1 MMKTIKKYFLI
12 WIKLTAGASQIA
24 FESRFGAAIFIS
36 GKILRFVFFFLFI
49 IILFS
54 KTQIIA
60 GYTLWQMIF
69 FYLTFNL
76 VDTLPQFFLRDV
88 YRFRSQI
95 VNGYFDHTL
104 LKPMSPL
111 FKSLFG
117 GSDIFDFFIMIFLII
132 LLYIGVQH
140 IGFVRPIDIILY
152 ILLIINAFIIA
163 LAFHIFVISVGILT
177 TEVDNA
183 IMLFRDLTQMGRF
196 PVDIYREPLRG
207 FLTFIIPIGIMMTV
221 PAKVMLGLFNWQIV
235 VISFLIGGGV
245 LFISIRI
252 WRYAL
257 KYYSS
262 ASS

>member
-1 MMKTIKKYFLI
+1 MHIKKYIYI
-12 WIKLTAGASQIA
+12 WIKLTGGATQIA
-24 FESRFGAAIFIS
+24 FESRIGASIFLI

-49 IILFS
+49 LVLFS
-54 KTQIIA
+54 KTKVVA
-60 GYTLWQMIF
+60 GYSLWQMIF

-88 YRFRSQI
+88 YRFRQQI

-132 LLYIGVQH
+132 LLSIGAQH
-140 IGFVRPIDIILY
+140 IGLISPINVALY
-152 ILLIINAFIIA
+152 ILLIANAFLIA
-163 LAFHIFVISVGILT
+163 LSFHIFVVSVGILT

-183 IMLFRDLTQMGRF
+183 IMLYRDLTQMGRF
-196 PVDIYREPLRG
+196 PIDIYKEPLRSI
-207 FLTFIIPIGIMMTV
+207 LTFVIPIGIMMTV
-221 PAKVMLGLFNWQIV
+221 PAKVMLGLFTWQIIIV
-235 VISFLIGGGV
+235 SFAFGGI
-245 LFISIRI
+245 LFCISIRL
-252 WRYAL
+252 WNYAL